1 MGRPFVLAL
10 VVIRAFLFG
19 VSTSHAQSALVD
31 LPRDSQHATVMQ
43 RIGITDIT
51 INYHRPLVKG
61 RQIWGKVV
69 PYGEIWRAGANEN
82 TTITFTDP
90 VTIEGRPLSRYG
102 PGCGLHW
109 SGQPPPATA
118 LLRDRDGAPGR
129 QPAGA
134 YANDGT

>member
-61 RQIWGKVV
+61 RQIWGL
-69 PYGEIWRAGANEN
+69 GTECC
-82 TTITFTDP
+82 TTP
-90 VTIEGRPLSRYG
+90 
-102 PGCGLHW
+102 
-109 SGQPPPATA
+109 
-118 LLRDRDGAPGR
+118 
-129 QPAGA
+129 
-134 YANDGT
+134 